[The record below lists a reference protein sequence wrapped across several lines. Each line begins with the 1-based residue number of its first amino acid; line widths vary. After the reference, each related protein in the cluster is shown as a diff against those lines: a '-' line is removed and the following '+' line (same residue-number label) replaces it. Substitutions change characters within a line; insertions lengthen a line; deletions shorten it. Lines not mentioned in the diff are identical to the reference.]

1 MKRDPNVDVRHM
13 AATVTAVAAFIAG
26 WGLTIAGF
34 IVEPT
39 GEVSDSVLW
48 ILGQALIYAA
58 SVFGIT
64 QYFNTRLKG
73 FEDQARRYIDDIDRA
88 KSSPAGQ
95 WDDQRDDS

>member
-1 MKRDPNVDVRHM
+1 MTPTNDIRHK
-13 AATVTAVAAFIAG
+13 AATITAVAAFVAG

-34 IVEPT
+34 IVPPT

-73 FEDQARRYIDDIDRA
+73 FEDEARRYIKDIDRA
-88 KSSPAGQ
+88 KGESTPD
-95 WDDQRDDS
+95 WDDTKD